1 MPQGLL
7 ALEPFTPNGST
18 PWPHTMGVTTPSPV
32 VPYAL
37 ITSTT
42 TVPEPV
48 APGEGAQK
56 GPCPHALTPVPTG
69 ILAALA
75 DLRSAVLSLVVTVA
89 QCLLFSVFAAVPILP
104 VQFGT
109 FVLQV
114 ISRSFLYGGNAAFLA
129 IA

>member
-1 MPQGLL
+1 MPES
-7 ALEPFTPNGST
+7 A
-18 PWPHTMGVTTPSPV
+18 
-32 VPYAL
+32 
-37 ITSTT
+37 
-42 TVPEPV
+42 
-48 APGEGAQK
+48 APAEGTK
-56 GPCPHALTPVPTG
+56 RGPCPHALTAVPTG
-69 ILAALA
+69 IVDALA

-89 QCLLFSVFAAVPILP
+89 QCLLFSVFAAVPVLP

>member
-1 MPQGLL
+1 MTAP
-7 ALEPFTPNGST
+7 
-18 PWPHTMGVTTPSPV
+18 PSAV
-32 VPYAL
+32 VPVPRGL
-37 ITSTT
+37 IAAATA
-42 TVPEPV
+42 VPEPA
-48 APGEGAQK
+48 APGEGTRR
-56 GPCPHALTPVPTG
+56 GPCPRALTPVPAG
-69 ILAALA
+69 AQAALA

-89 QCLLFSVFAAVPILP
+89 QCLLFSVCAAVPVLP

>member
-1 MPQGLL
+1 MPRGF
-7 ALEPFTPNGST
+7 FTPTALHPKS
-18 PWPHTMGVTTPSPV
+18 PMVPVTC
-32 VPYAL
+32 AL
-37 ITSTT
+37 IAATT
-42 TVPEPV
+42 TVPEPT
-48 APGEGAQK
+48 APGEGAQR
-56 GPCPHALTPVPTG
+56 GLCPHALTPMPAG

-89 QCLLFSVFAAVPILP
+89 QCLLFSVFAAVPVLP
-104 VQFGT
+104 VQYGT